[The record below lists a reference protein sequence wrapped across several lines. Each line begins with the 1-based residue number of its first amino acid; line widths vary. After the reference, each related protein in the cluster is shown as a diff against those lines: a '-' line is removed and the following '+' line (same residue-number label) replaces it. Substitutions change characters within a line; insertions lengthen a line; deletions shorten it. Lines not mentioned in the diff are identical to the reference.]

1 MVGWFLYDTKQDATT
16 NDVPKKIFEVKGFP
30 TLYLHTANGE
40 NIPYKGDRSKAD
52 LADFV
57 NKHRSDD
64 ASPELSAV
72 ASSEEATRDEL

>member
-1 MVGWFLYDTKQDATT
+1 MGWLVLYGTKQDATT
-16 NDVPKKIFEVKGFP
+16 NDVPRKIFEVKGFP

-57 NKHRSDD
+57 NKHRSHRSDD
-64 ASPELSAV
+64 ASPKLSA
-72 ASSEEATRDEL
+72 EATRDEL

>member
-1 MVGWFLYDTKQDATT
+1 
-16 NDVPKKIFEVKGFP
+16 
-30 TLYLHTANGE
+30 LHTANGE

-52 LADFV
+52 LVEFV
-57 NKHRSDD
+57 NKHRSDRSD

>member
-1 MVGWFLYDTKQDATT
+1 
-16 NDVPKKIFEVKGFP
+16 
-30 TLYLHTANGE
+30 LHTANGE

-52 LADFV
+52 LVEFV
-57 NKHRSDD
+57 NKHRSD

>member
-1 MVGWFLYDTKQDATT
+1 
-16 NDVPKKIFEVKGFP
+16 
-30 TLYLHTANGE
+30 LHTANGE

-57 NKHRSDD
+57 NKHRSDRSDD

-72 ASSEEATRDEL
+72 ASSKEATRDEL